1 MTPAGRVV
9 IGLFLA
15 LAGSPVIA
23 QEARVWRPAWTAA
36 AAPPRFDGPPEAPLI
51 YVDQTIRQDIRI
63 GVAAEAVRLR
73 ISNEVGPEP
82 LRLASLTAA
91 GPDGRALRVTFGG
104 VEDIIVPPGVA
115 LLSDPLPIELKR
127 SDTLTV
133 SLYAAGPARGVV
145 RRVAVRL
152 GEGEVAV
159 AADAPLER
167 RQSFVSA
174 VFALTE
180 EPPAVIVALG
190 DSITEGGS
198 STLGA
203 EADWPAVL
211 NRRLEAA
218 CPGAFVV
225 VNAGISGNQVVR
237 DGRSPNVRAR
247 LDRDVLSLPG
257 VTHVI
262 LIEGINDIRHDGNP
276 ANVGR
281 TPEEVIASYRQ
292 VIARL
297 HLHDIKVV
305 GGTLTPFGGSERFDA
320 RSESARQTINAFIRD
335 SGEFDAV
342 IDFDLA
348 TRDLDHPEAMR
359 ADLSGNDRLHPNDKG
374 YDAMGRAIDLG
385 TFVSPAPACDWL
397 PTSSNGADGPDQHQ
411 ADRAPSRGRR

>member
-1 MTPAGRVV
+1 MTRARRLA

-15 LAGSPVIA
+15 LAGSPVMA
-23 QEARVWRPAWTAA
+23 QEAPVWRPAWTAA
-36 AAPPRFDGPPEAPLI
+36 AAPPRFDGPPEAPLS
-51 YVDQTIRQDIRI
+51 YVDQTIRQDIRV

-73 ISNEVGPEP
+73 ISNEVGLEP

-91 GPDGRALRVTFGG
+91 GPDGRSFRVTFGG
-104 VEDIIVPPGVA
+104 GEDIVVPVGVA
-115 LLSDPLPIELKR
+115 LVSDPLPIELER
-127 SDTLTV
+127 SEILTV
-133 SLYAAGPARGVV
+133 SLYAPGPTRGVV

-152 GEGEVAV
+152 GAGEAAV

-174 VFALTE
+174 VYALTDK
-180 EPPAVIVALG
+180 PPSVIVALG

-218 CPGAFVV
+218 CPGGFVV

-297 HLHDIKVV
+297 HLRDIKVV
-305 GGTLTPFGGSERFDA
+305 GGTLTPFAGSERFDT

-348 TRDLDHPEAMR
+348 TRDPEQPEAMQ
-359 ADLSGNDRLHPNDKG
+359 AEMVGNDRLHPNDKG
-374 YDAMGRAIDLG
+374 YDSMGQAIDLG
-385 TFVSPAPACDWL
+385 AFITAAAGCS
-397 PTSSNGADGPDQHQ
+397 TGS
-411 ADRAPSRGRR
+411 